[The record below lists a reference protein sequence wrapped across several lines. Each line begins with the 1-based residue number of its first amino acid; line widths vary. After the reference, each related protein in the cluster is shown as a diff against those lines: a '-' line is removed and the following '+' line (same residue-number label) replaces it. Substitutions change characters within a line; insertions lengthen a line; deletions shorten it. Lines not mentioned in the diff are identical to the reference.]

1 VSARRILITGAAGFV
16 GRNLALRLRELG
28 YSQVIELTRATS
40 EDEAHRAIA
49 EADFIF
55 HLAGVNRPAERQSFA
70 DNVRVTESLCR
81 RLQDAGCSTP
91 IVYSSSIQA
100 EHDNPYG
107 RSKAA
112 AESILAD
119 YARASTAPVRSL
131 RLRAIFGKWSRPE
144 YNSVVAT
151 FCHRIGRDLPIRIDE
166 GAAALALIYIDDVVA
181 ALTAY
186 LESFDAGDA
195 AVAALPVYHTT
206 VGKLADLLRS
216 FRDSRQTLIIEP
228 VGSGFVRALYS
239 TYVSYLP
246 TASFAY
252 PLAQHS
258 DPRGRFIEMLKT
270 RDSGQISFFSAHP
283 GVTRGGHYHHSKT
296 EKFLVIRGCARFRFR
311 HLISGERFELET
323 SGDSPQIVET
333 VPGWAH
339 DITNVGHEEMLVLLW
354 ANEIFDRARPDTY
367 KHAV

>member
-1 VSARRILITGAAGFV
+1 VSARRILITGAAGFA

-28 YSQVIELTRATS
+28 YSRVLELTRATS
-40 EDEAHRAIA
+40 ENEANRAIA

-55 HLAGVNRPAERQSFA
+55 HLAGVNRPTELQGFAE
-70 DNVRVTESLCR
+70 NVRITESLCC
-81 RLQDAGCSTP
+81 RLQQGGCSTP

-100 EHDNPYG
+100 ERDSPYG

-112 AESILAD
+112 AEAVLAD
-119 YARASTAPVRSL
+119 YARASAAPVRSL
-131 RLRAIFGKWSRPE
+131 RLGAIFGKWARPE

-151 FCHRIGRDLPIRIDE
+151 FCHRIARNLPIRIDD
-166 GAAALALIYIDDVVA
+166 GAAPLTLLYIEDVVG
-181 ALTAY
+181 ALVVY
-186 LESFDAGDA
+186 LDSFEKGDA
-195 AVAALPVYHTT
+195 AMTALPVYHTT
-206 VGKLADLLRS
+206 VGELADLLTR
-216 FRDSRQTLIIEP
+216 FRDSRQTLMVEA

-252 PLAQHS
+252 SVPQHI

-270 RDSGQISFFSAHP
+270 RDSGQISFFTAHP

-296 EKFLVIRGCARFRFR
+296 EKFLVVSGRARFRFS

-323 SGDSPQIVET
+323 SGDSPAIVET
-333 VPGWAH
+333 VPGWSH
-339 DITNVGHEEMLVLLW
+339 DITNVGDDEMLVLLW
-354 ANEIFDRARPDTY
+354 ANEVFDRARPDTF